1 VLNSQTYKLPQEL
14 DLKVKAT
21 LEDWRAGGKVRR
33 LWAGDK
39 TLWTNQDEDLWLG
52 WLRVPEDQLAHIG
65 DLREIAEEIKRAG
78 FSHALLLGMGGS
90 SLGPEVMATTFGKIS
105 GFPELCV
112 LDSTDPAQ
120 IKRFEEKLDLAKT
133 LFIVS
138 SKSGTTLEPN
148 ILKQY
153 FFARAKKQV
162 GADEVGRRFIA
173 ITDPESNLQQQ
184 AEKEGFRHV
193 FFGLP
198 SLGGRY
204 SALSNFGMVPSA
216 IMGVDVAKFLDRA
229 KDMAQACGP
238 SVPPE
243 ENPGVVLGAIMGVL
257 GNLGRDKITIIPS
270 PGIQDFGAWLEQLLA
285 ESTGKAGKGLIPIHE
300 EQLDSPGIYGNDRL
314 FVYIRLESKANPAQ
328 DGAVEALEQAGNPV
342 VRIAVRD
349 LYDLGAEFFRWE
361 MATAVAGAVIGIN
374 PFDQPD
380 VEESKIATRKLTA
393 EFEKTG
399 TLAPERP
406 LLEDR
411 GVKLFTDQ
419 ANAAALTN
427 ERSGHE
433 SLVSFLKAHLNRVR
447 AGDYF
452 SILAYV
458 DRNER
463 HHTTLQEMRHLVRDV
478 KKVATCLGYG
488 PRFLHSTGQAY
499 KGGPNSGVFLQITCD
514 DAADLPVPGQK
525 YTFGIVKAAQAR
537 GDFEVLAQ
545 RGRRALRAH
554 LGPDVGAGLAVLR
567 AAIQEAIA

>member
-1 VLNSQTYKLPQEL
+1 VDSQSYQLPHDL
-14 DLKVKAT
+14 DAKVNAT
-21 LEDWRAGGKVRR
+21 LEDWRAGGKVHR

-39 TLWTNQDEDLWLG
+39 TLWTGQDEDRWLG
-52 WLRVPEDQLAHIG
+52 WLRVVEDRLAHVG
-65 DLREIAEEIKRAG
+65 DLREVAEEIKRAG

-90 SLGPEVMATTFGKIS
+90 SLCAEVMATTFGKIS
-105 GFPELCV
+105 GFPELRV

-153 FFARAKKQV
+153 FFERAKEQV
-162 GADEVGRRFIA
+162 GAEEAGRRFIA
-173 ITDPESNLQQQ
+173 ITDPESKLQQQ
-184 AEKEGFRHV
+184 AEKDGFRRI

-198 SLGGRY
+198 SIGGRY
-204 SALSNFGMVPSA
+204 SALSNFGMVSSA
-216 IMGVDVAKFLDRA
+216 IMGVDVAQFLDRA
-229 KDMAQACGP
+229 KEMARGCGP

-257 GNLGRDKITIIPS
+257 ANLGRDKITIIPS
-270 PGIQDFGAWLEQLLA
+270 PGIRDFGAWLEQLLA

-300 EQLDSPGIYGNDRL
+300 EKLGSPGMYGDDRL
-314 FVYIRLESKANPAQ
+314 FVYIRLESKPNSTQ
-328 DGAVEALEQAGNPV
+328 DDAVEALEQAGNPV

-349 LYDLGAEFFRWE
+349 LYDLGGEFFRWE

-380 VEESKIATRKLTA
+380 VEESKIAARKLTA

-406 LLEDR
+406 LFEDR

-419 ANAAALTN
+419 ANAAALSDT
-427 ERSGHE
+427 RSVNKN
-433 SLVSFLKAHLNRVR
+433 LVSFLKAHLNRVR

-458 DRNER
+458 DSNER
-463 HHTTLQEMRHLVRDV
+463 HHTMLQEMRHLVRDG
-478 KKVATCLGYG
+478 KKVATSLGYG
-488 PRFLHSTGQAY
+488 PRFLHSTGQLY
-499 KGGPNSGVFLQITCD
+499 KGGPNNGVFLQITCD

-554 LGPDVGAGLAVLR
+554 LGSDVGAGLAVLR

>member
-1 VLNSQTYKLPQEL
+1 MDSQSYQLPHDL
-14 DLKVKAT
+14 DAKVNAT
-21 LEDWRAGGKVRR
+21 LEDWRAGGKVHR

-39 TLWTNQDEDLWLG
+39 TLWTGQDEDRWLG
-52 WLRVPEDQLAHIG
+52 WLRVVEDRLAHVG
-65 DLREIAEEIKRAG
+65 DLREVAEEIKRAG

-90 SLGPEVMATTFGKIS
+90 SLCAEVMATTFGKIS
-105 GFPELCV
+105 GFPELRA

-153 FFARAKKQV
+153 FFERAKEQV
-162 GADEVGRRFIA
+162 GAEEAGRRFIA
-173 ITDPESNLQQQ
+173 ITDPESKLQQQ
-184 AEKEGFRHV
+184 AEKDGFRRI

-198 SLGGRY
+198 SIGGRY
-204 SALSNFGMVPSA
+204 SALSNFGMVSSA
-216 IMGVDVAKFLDRA
+216 IMGVDVAQFLDRA
-229 KDMAQACGP
+229 KEMARGCGP

-257 GNLGRDKITIIPS
+257 ANLGRDKITIIPS
-270 PGIQDFGAWLEQLLA
+270 PGIRDFGAWLEQLLA

-300 EQLDSPGIYGNDRL
+300 EKLGSPGMYGDDRL
-314 FVYIRLESKANPAQ
+314 FVYIRLESKPNSTQ
-328 DGAVEALEQAGNPV
+328 DDAVEALEQAGNPV

-349 LYDLGAEFFRWE
+349 LYDLGGEFFRWE

-380 VEESKIATRKLTA
+380 VEESKIAARKLTA

-406 LLEDR
+406 LFEDR

-419 ANAAALTN
+419 ANAAALSDT
-427 ERSGHE
+427 RSVNKN
-433 SLVSFLKAHLNRVR
+433 LVSFLKAHLNRVR

-458 DRNER
+458 DSNER
-463 HHTTLQEMRHLVRDV
+463 HHTMLQEMRHLVRDG
-478 KKVATCLGYG
+478 KKVATSLGYG
-488 PRFLHSTGQAY
+488 PRFLHSTGQLY
-499 KGGPNSGVFLQITCD
+499 KGGPNNGVFLQITCD

-554 LGPDVGAGLAVLR
+554 LGSDVGAGLAVLR

>member
-1 VLNSQTYKLPQEL
+1 VDSQSYKLPHDL
-14 DLKVKAT
+14 DAKVNAT

-39 TLWTNQDEDLWLG
+39 TLWTGQDEDRWLG
-52 WLRVPEDQLAHIG
+52 WLRVVEDRLAHVG
-65 DLREIAEEIKRAG
+65 DLREVAEEIKRAG

-90 SLGPEVMATTFGKIS
+90 SLCAEVMATTFGKIS
-105 GFPELCV
+105 GFPELRV

-153 FFARAKKQV
+153 FFERAKEQV
-162 GADEVGRRFIA
+162 GAEEAGRRFIA
-173 ITDPESNLQQQ
+173 ITDPESKLQQQ
-184 AEKEGFRHV
+184 AEKDGFRRI

-198 SLGGRY
+198 SIGGRY
-204 SALSNFGMVPSA
+204 SALSNFGMVPCA
-216 IMGVDVAKFLDRA
+216 IMGVDVAQFLDRA
-229 KDMAQACGP
+229 KEMARGCGT

-257 GNLGRDKITIIPS
+257 ANLGRDKITIIPS
-270 PGIQDFGAWLEQLLA
+270 PGIRDFGAWLEQLLA

-300 EQLDSPGIYGNDRL
+300 EKLGSPGMYGDDRL
-314 FVYIRLESKANPAQ
+314 FVYIRLESKPNSTQ
-328 DGAVEALEQAGNPV
+328 DDAVEALEQAGNPV

-349 LYDLGAEFFRWE
+349 LYDLGGEFFRWE

-380 VEESKIATRKLTA
+380 VEESKIAARKLTA

-406 LLEDR
+406 LFEDR

-419 ANAAALTN
+419 ANAAALSDT
-427 ERSGHE
+427 RSVNKN
-433 SLVSFLKAHLNRVR
+433 LVSFLKAHLNRVR

-458 DRNER
+458 DSNER
-463 HHTTLQEMRHLVRDV
+463 HHTMLQEMRHLVRDG
-478 KKVATCLGYG
+478 KKVATSLGYG
-488 PRFLHSTGQAY
+488 PRFLHSTGQLY
-499 KGGPNSGVFLQITCD
+499 KGGPNNGVFLQITCD

-554 LGPDVGAGLAVLR
+554 LRSDVGAGLAVLR